1 MYCRKCGKKIDYDSE
16 YCYECL
22 NEEMIFGTD
31 DSKKK
36 MPEPSISK
44 ATGLAKSIVTLAL
57 CVVSVFFAYWAF
69 IFELLMPLR
78 NTTPYVITFSVL
90 AIVILII
97 PAIFM
102 KQSFSLFKRVN
113 KEYNVK
119 LVPLLVL
126 NCVAIGAIA
135 VMLVVMFL
143 VVIFATFVIPAIM
156 TAAL

>member
-1 MYCRKCGKKIDYDSE
+1 
-16 YCYECL
+16 
-22 NEEMIFGTD
+22 
-31 DSKKK
+31 
-36 MPEPSISK
+36 
-44 ATGLAKSIVTLAL
+44 
-57 CVVSVFFAYWAF
+57 
-69 IFELLMPLR
+69 
-78 NTTPYVITFSVL
+78 VL